1 MVPVIPLATEYMLF
15 VTLASLVT
23 MVLGA
28 VVFLPH
34 LRPVPFTKELIHTD
48 WKYLGVAWLITTGVN
63 AAAHRFHA
71 ERTFTWLIYELEG
84 SVVAAFQTVASV
96 PLTVFFTAAYLVG
109 FPTIVL
115 FTYFKLKAHDER
127 EARRYALAYVVLVLL
142 ALPFFIFVPV
152 GIPALYSA
160 VNVQPLVFDLSPV
173 IRAGMLAT
181 DTMVKAF
188 PSLHTGLSV
197 LAALYARKADSRYA
211 TTAFVLAGIIVLST
225 FYLGIHWLTD
235 AVFAVVLVGVAYWV
249 SRRIDPERV
258 LPVPAFFGLR
268 PDVLSPDRDTERM
281 ER

>member
-1 MVPVIPLATEYMLF
+1 MVPVIPLTTEYMLF
-15 VTLASLVT
+15 VTLASAVT
-23 MVLGA
+23 MILGA

-34 LRPVPFTKELIHTD
+34 LRPVGFAKEFLRTD
-48 WKYLGVAWLITTGVN
+48 WKYLGVAWIVTAGVN

-71 ERTFTWLIYELEG
+71 DRTFTWLIYELEG

-96 PLTVFFTAAYLVG
+96 PLTMFFTAAYLVG
-109 FPTIVL
+109 FPAIVL
-115 FTYFKLKAHDER
+115 FTYFKVKAHDER

-152 GIPALYSA
+152 GIPALYA
-160 VNVQPLVFDLSPV
+160 PVDIRPLIFNLSP
-173 IRAGMLAT
+173 IIQAGMLAT

-211 TTAFVLAGIIVLST
+211 ATAFVLASTIVLST

-235 AVFAVVLVGVAYWV
+235 AVFAIVLVGIAYWV

-268 PDVLSPDRDTERM
+268 PDVLSPDRDTE
-281 ER
+281 